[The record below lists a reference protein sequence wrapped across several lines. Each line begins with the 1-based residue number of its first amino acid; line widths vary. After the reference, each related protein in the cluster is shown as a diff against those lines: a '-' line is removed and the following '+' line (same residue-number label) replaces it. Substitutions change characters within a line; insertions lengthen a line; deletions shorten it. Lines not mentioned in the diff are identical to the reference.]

1 MSGELKQKS
10 RRKPGAISTE
20 KAVSNY
26 NAADLDRPTSER
38 WITMSNALTRAAHGL
53 SLSEKRIVAMAAA
66 TLDSRKVLKPSE
78 APTTRISAADYAE
91 TYGID
96 LDTAYNQLQAAAKAL
111 YNRSITFYVPA
122 HRRNGKPLPPTQV
135 QMRWVGEAHYHKGE
149 GWIELFWWHKVLPYL
164 TGLKKNFTS
173 YQLQQ
178 TSALRSIYSWK
189 LLELVTQYA
198 STGWMEF
205 TVEDFGASMG
215 ATEKQQSDFGK
226 IRTKIIEPAVREL
239 TEKDGWLIEWKPIK
253 KGRKVAK
260 LRFNFKRNPQPRL
273 L

>member
-1 MSGELKQKS
+1 MSAELETKT
-10 RRKPGAISTE
+10 RRKLGSKTAE
-20 KAVSNY
+20 KAVTSY
-26 NAADLDRPTSER
+26 DAADLDRPAGER
-38 WITMSNALTRAAHGL
+38 WITMSNALTRAGHGL
-53 SLSEKRIVAMAAA
+53 SLSEKRIVVMAAA
-66 TLDSRKVLKPSE
+66 TLDSRKTLKPGE

-91 TYGID
+91 TYDVD
-96 LDTAYNQLQAAAKAL
+96 LDTAYDQLRAAAKAL

-122 HRRNGKPLPPTQV
+122 YRRNGKPLPPTQV
-135 QMRWVGEAHYHKGE
+135 QMRWIGEAHYHKGE

-189 LLELVTQYA
+189 LLELMTQYA

-205 TVEDFGASMG
+205 TVEDFGASMD
-215 ATEKQQSDFGK
+215 ATDKQKADFAA
-226 IRTKIIEPAVREL
+226 IRRKIIEPAVREL

-260 LRFNFKRNPQPRL
+260 LRFDFKRNPQPRL

>member
-1 MSGELKQKS
+1 MSAELTTKP
-10 RRKPGAISTE
+10 RRKPGS
-20 KAVSNY
+20 KAAKTAATGY
-26 NAADLDRPTSER
+26 NAADLDRPAGER
-38 WITMSNALTRAAHGL
+38 WITMSNALTRAGHGL
-53 SLSEKRIVAMAAA
+53 SLSEKRIIGMAAA
-66 TLDSRKVLKPSE
+66 TLDSRKVLKIGE

-91 TYGID
+91 TYGVD
-96 LDTAYNQLQAAAKAL
+96 LDTAYDQLQAAAKAL
-111 YNRSITFYVPA
+111 YNRSINFYVPA
-122 HRRNGKPLPPTQV
+122 YRRNGKPLPPTQV

-189 LLELVTQYA
+189 LLELMTQYT

-205 TVEDFGASMG
+205 TVEDFGASMD
-215 ATEKQQSDFGK
+215 ATDKQRADFAA
-226 IRTKIIEPAVREL
+226 IRRKIIEPAVKEL

-253 KGRKVAK
+253 RGRKVVK
-260 LRFNFKRNPQPRL
+260 LRFDFKRNPQPRL